1 MLSLRRI
8 NLIREITEMILNHS
22 VPVRKETCDSSQLL
36 QASARDSVIEIKRF
50 QVRGAT
56 AGSGEAA
63 RGGQWFTRSGCS
75 QEYLES
81 PSKTV
86 GVEGLA
92 PLA

>member
-1 MLSLRRI
+1 
-8 NLIREITEMILNHS
+8 MILNDS
-22 VPVRKETCDSSQLL
+22 VTVRKETGDSSQLL
-36 QASARDSVIEIKRF
+36 LASARDSVIEIKRF

-56 AGSGEAA
+56 ADSGEAA

-75 QEYLES
+75 QEYLGS

-86 GVEGLA
+86 DVEGPA